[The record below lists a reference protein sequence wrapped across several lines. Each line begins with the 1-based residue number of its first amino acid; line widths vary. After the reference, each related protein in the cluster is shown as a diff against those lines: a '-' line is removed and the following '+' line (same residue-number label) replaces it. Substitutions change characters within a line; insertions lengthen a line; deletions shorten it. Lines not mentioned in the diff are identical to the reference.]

1 MNRTRNE
8 NADFIPVFLAKAGAL
23 GERAAR
29 AMCPNGCRFPLASK
43 SERNV
48 ITLHKLQHSLF
59 NEVQIPDRRSD
70 HEQSG
75 SSDSGGDKHVETSGM
90 ADES

>member
-43 SERNV
+43 SKRNV
-48 ITLHKLQHSLF
+48 ITLHELRSSLV
-59 NEVQIPDRRSD
+59 NEVPIPKRRSD

-75 SSDSGGDKHVETSGM
+75 KSGSGSDKHVETSGV